1 MLPGFK
7 IALSYNSAFRIPP
20 EDAYLS
26 ALGFMYDLAF
36 AGWEGT
42 IPSGFEAFTKE
53 VNEVKVAFGSVAQS
67 GDQYQLQNK
76 HVALGLLRM
85 LNWLADREHFCFTRV
100 SLSVYRHKIGQMAI
114 GRRAPQTLAGL
125 NVLNV
130 TQTARRSVPNPV
142 EGKSLTAE
150 GEIVDP
156 EDAYFVI
163 SYEMVGESIPC
174 QDLFNAALNAMAWSA
189 VLGND
194 EECTNFAGVS
204 PSGELTY
211 QINSSPRGTKRL
223 LLTYILVRTALK
235 LLPARLYENGIC
247 GEVNF
252 HFIYGGEKLGGG
264 SILISDFQ
272 NRNRVVVR

>member
-7 IALSYNSAFRIPP
+7 IALSFNAAFSVPP

-53 VNEVKVAFGSVAQS
+53 VNAVKVAFGSLAQP

-85 LNWLADREHFCFTRV
+85 LNWLAERDYFCFTRA
-100 SLSVYRHKIGQMAI
+100 SLSVYRHQVGQMAI
-114 GRRAPQTLAGL
+114 GRRAPETLAGL
-125 NVLNV
+125 NVVNV
-130 TQTARRSVPNPV
+130 TQTASGSLPSPIKGR
-142 EGKSLTAE
+142 GLTAK
-150 GEIVDP
+150 GKIVDP
-156 EDAYFVI
+156 EDSDFVI
-163 SYEMVGESIPC
+163 TYEMVGKSISC
-174 QDLFNAALNAMAWSA
+174 QALFNTALNAMAWSA
-189 VLGND
+189 VLDND

-204 PSGELTY
+204 PSGEVTY

-223 LLTYILVRTALK
+223 LLTFILVRTALK
-235 LLPARLYENGIC
+235 LLPERLYEAGIC

-252 HFIYGGEKLGGG
+252 HFIYEGEKLGGG

-272 NRNRVVVR
+272 NRDRVAVR